1 MEKMRTV
8 ELLKRFVPHVKPFQR
23 NLWIVIFLML
33 LDVPVGIL
41 SPYLIKEA
49 IDDALEHGSIQS
61 LYLYAGI
68 LAALTL
74 TSVLLGYI
82 SGFFDILFR
91 VKVNHRLRLRLY
103 QHLQTLSRR
112 YYNDKETGYLMS
124 RQLDDV
130 ASLGGVM
137 PDVLA
142 GAAVNVLRAAAF
154 GFMLLYLEWHL
165 ALGAVVFAGLT
176 FGYQYLISP
185 PLREKSRTSRESW
198 ADLTE
203 VLHQGISGHYLV
215 QSTASEKREA
225 KRFARSLHQSI
236 RASVDREMYT
246 LRTGRSFRAVTGL
259 VQPLLVVAGTFLI
272 VRTDFTVGSLFAF
285 FLYLQQMV
293 GAVGAIAGINPNL
306 QNSLAA
312 LERIYE
318 VLDTVPD
325 VRNPE
330 VLLRVPRLGGEIA
343 FEQVS
348 FAYLEGRQVLRDV
361 SFRVPPHTM
370 VALVGP
376 SGAGKTTLVHLIPRF
391 YDPSMGQILVDGRD
405 LRTLDLRRYRQQI
418 GIVPQDV
425 FLFDRTIA
433 ENIAYGRPAAT
444 PQEIRAAAE
453 AANALQFI
461 EELEH
466 GFDTLIGERGVKLS
480 GGQRQ
485 RIAIAREL
493 LRDPSILIMDEA
505 TSSLD
510 SESEALVQEA
520 LYTLLEG
527 RTSFVIAHRLSTVI
541 RADVIFVLDHG
552 RIVERGTHAQL
563 LARGGLYTRLYNSQ
577 FLRHESSTEALKPT
591 GTA

>member
-8 ELLKRFVPHVKPFQR
+8 ELLGRFIPHVKPFWR
-23 NLWIVIFLML
+23 DLSVVVFLML
-33 LDVPVGIL
+33 LDLPVGIL
-41 SPYLIKEA
+41 SPYLIKRA
-49 IDDALEHGSIQS
+49 IDDALEHDSLQS

-74 TSVLLGYI
+74 TSVLLGYV
-82 SGFFDILFR
+82 SGYFDMLFR

-103 QHLQTLSRR
+103 QHLQILSRR
-112 YYNDKETGYLMS
+112 YYTDKETGYLMS

-142 GAAVNVLRAAAF
+142 GAAVNVLRATALGA
-154 GFMLLYLEWHL
+154 MLLYLEWHL
-165 ALGAVVFAGLT
+165 ALGALVFAGMT

-185 PLREKSRTSRESW
+185 PLRQKSRISRESW
-198 ADLTE
+198 ADLTG

-259 VQPLLVVAGTFLI
+259 VQPVLVVAGTFLI

-293 GAVGAIAGINPNL
+293 GAVGSIAGINPNL

-330 VLLRVPRLGGEIA
+330 VPLRVPRLGGEIA

-348 FAYLEGRQVLRDV
+348 FAYLEDRQVLRDV

-466 GFDTLIGERGVKLS
+466 GFGTLIGERGVKLS

-577 FLRHESSTEALKPT
+577 FLRHESSTEALEPT